1 MKTDDTMLSEI
12 TALRAMDTAALIAK
26 YAEVFGKAPRVRN
39 RESLWKRISWKLQEA
54 RSGGLSESAKSRL
67 EQLIGEIDL
76 PLGESRRSV
85 SGVIT
90 PNRAARNDQLSIGS
104 TITREWHGRTIEVR
118 VVDGGFEHA
127 GVVHKSL
134 TAVVRAITNQ
144 HWNPNIFFG
153 LAKRKKS
160 KQ

>member
-90 PNRAARNDQLSIGS
+90 PTRAARNDQLAIGS
-104 TITREWHGRTIEVR
+104 TITRVWKGRTLEVR
-118 VVDGGFEHA
+118 VIDAGFEWNGVPYRSLSAVAHA
-127 GVVHKSL
+127 VTG
-134 TAVVRAITNQ
+134 A
-144 HWNPNIFFG
+144 HWNGKLFFG
-153 LAKRKKS
+153 LTGRKSHK
-160 KQ
+160 